1 MIDIYDFI
9 GFAKSQGL
17 DLSYKARIGEFLVLS
32 ARKSPTGRKISTRYD
47 DTIHKI
53 TWYIEDYDILR
64 SDLDSLVQ
72 KYLDGLQSLRN

>member
-9 GFAKSQGL
+9 GFAKSQGFYV
-17 DLSYKARIGEFLVLS
+17 SYKGKVGEFLVLC
-32 ARKSPTGRKISTRYD
+32 ARKNTTGRKISTRHD

-72 KYLDGLQSLRN
+72 KYADGLRTT

>member
-9 GFAKSQGL
+9 GFAKSFGYTI
-17 DLSYKARIGEFLVLS
+17 SYKARIGEFLVLS
-32 ARKSPTGRKISTRYD
+32 VRKSPTGRKISTRHD
-47 DTIHKI
+47 DAIHKI

-72 KYLDGLQSLRN
+72 NYIDGLQN